1 MAKNPQSKDEALE
14 ALDFI
19 VNVLKE
25 HERDLDK
32 LINELAT
39 VTEQMGET
47 GELSGK
53 VDKIEEKIGNL
64 QKEIAS
70 LTGYVSNTTKQPVA
84 PATQPMQQQTHAAS
98 APLISAVPS
107 VMLNCRNWGDFQ
119 TLAAGAQAVSFSYKE
134 DTKVFEADAIRGNK
148 IVRFS
153 GELPKFSAV
162 LKSFLSKELG
172 VSEQCILEGSLALG
186 Q

>member
-32 LINELAT
+32 LISELAT
-39 VTEQMGET
+39 VTEQIGET
-47 GELSGK
+47 GELASK
-53 VDKIEEKIGNL
+53 VDKVEEKISNL
-64 QKEIAS
+64 QKEIAG
-70 LTGYVSNTTKQPVA
+70 LTGVVSNSPNQLPAATSQPA
-84 PATQPMQQQTHAAS
+84 QTQRSAATQIVS
-98 APLISAVPS
+98 VSPS
-107 VMLNCRNWGDFQ
+107 VMLRCQNWEDFQ
-119 TLAAGAQAVSFSYKE
+119 KLAAETQTVSFNYKE
-134 DTKVFEADAIRGNK
+134 DTKILEAYAIRGNQL
-148 IVRFS
+148 VQFT
-153 GELPKFSAV
+153 GVLPKFSVV

>member
-39 VTEQMGET
+39 VTEQMGDT

-64 QKEIAS
+64 QKEIAV
-70 LTGYVSNTTKQPVA
+70 LTGSALNAPKQPAATMLPAQIQTPAA
-84 PATQPMQQQTHAAS
+84 PM
-98 APLISAVPS
+98 ISATPAVR
-107 VMLNCRNWGDFQ
+107 LNCKNWEDFQ
-119 TLAAGAQAVSFSYKE
+119 TLAVGAQTVSFSYKE
-134 DTKVFEADAIRGNK
+134 DTKVFEVNVIRGSQ

-153 GELPKFSAV
+153 GELPQFSAV

>member
-32 LINELAT
+32 LIGELAT
-39 VTEQMGET
+39 VTEQIGET
-47 GELSGK
+47 GELAGK
-53 VDKIEEKIGNL
+53 VDKVEEKISNL
-64 QKEIAS
+64 QKEIAELS
-70 LTGYVSNTTKQPVA
+70 GVVSNSPKQLPPTQNQVQ
-84 PATQPMQQQTHAAS
+84 PPQNLTAT
-98 APLISAVPS
+98 PLIATSQS
-107 VMLNCRNWGDFQ
+107 LILNCQNWEDFQ
-119 TLAAGAQAVSFSYKE
+119 KLATGTKAVSFNYKE
-134 DTKVFEADAIRGNK
+134 DTKILEVYAFHGNQ

-153 GELPKFSAV
+153 GLLPKFSII
-162 LKSFLSKELG
+162 LKSYLSNDLG
-172 VSEQCILEGSLALG
+172 VSEQRILEGSLALG